1 MARVIVYKFPALTS
15 EELTELLTLLAA
27 AGVEC
32 DPGQDIEDL
41 EAFLA
46 AEAEEDG
53 ESKDTTEWVLL
64 VILSPECD
72 VDGGLSQVAGKVARA
87 GGRVH
92 RCLAACRR
100 RGTRAG
106 RHRAIRL
113 RYDPLGCRKSAGSD
127 FRRDRILVDAERRG
141 ARGARHAPQQMRLEG
156 CGFTAM

>member
-87 GGRVH
+87 GGRVI
-92 RCLAACRR
+92 
-100 RGTRAG
+100 GVWPRAG
-106 RHRAIRL
+106 GEGRVPVAIE
-113 RYDPLGCRKSAGSD
+113 RYGSD
-127 FRRDRILVDAERRG
+127 TIPWDAEKVRVAISGETVSWSTPSGAARAEPVTRRNK
-141 ARGARHAPQQMRLEG
+141 
-156 CGFTAM
+156 CG

>member
-27 AGVEC
+27 AGVE
-32 DPGQDIEDL
+32 DIEDL

-46 AEAEEDG
+46 AAEAEENG

-87 GGRVH
+87 GGRVI
-92 RCLAACRR
+92 
-100 RGTRAG
+100 GVWPRAG
-106 RHRAIRL
+106 GEGVPAAIE
-113 RYDPLGCRKSAGSD
+113 RYGSD
-127 FRRDRILVDAERRG
+127 TIPWDAEKVRVAISGETVSWSTPSGAPRAEPLTRRNK
-141 ARGARHAPQQMRLEG
+141 
-156 CGFTAM
+156 CG